1 MKRANN
7 LLSKITDYD
16 NLHLAFWKA
25 RKSKDGIV
33 YVEKYRQN
41 LAFNLYNLSD
51 EISNGTVSVG
61 NYNYFKVFDPK
72 ERLICAAHFSERVL
86 HHALMNVCH
95 PYFEKYQIF
104 DSYASRKNKGT
115 YAAIEKA
122 AHYQNTHNWF
132 LKLDIRKYFN
142 SIDHNV
148 LNSYLKKMFKE
159 QKLITIFAA
168 IINSYSTAKGKGLP
182 IGNLTSQ
189 YFANHYLAISD
200 HFIKEE
206 LKIKA
211 YVRYMDDMVIWGN
224 DKTILIEKG
233 KLLEHFLNEKLQLKL
248 KIFCVNKT
256 QFGLSFLGYVLFKNK
271 IHLNKNSR
279 KRFITKLKEY
289 EQQLKQNNW
298 SQTDYQ
304 KHLLPLL
311 AFAQKADSSAFRK
324 QCIMQTIKDDN

>member
-7 LLSKITDYD
+7 LLDKITDHD

-25 RKSKDGIV
+25 RKAKDGID

-72 ERLICAAHFSERVL
+72 ERLICAAQFSERVL

-95 PYFEKYQIF
+95 PYFEKYQIY

-115 YAAIEKA
+115 YAALETA
-122 AHYQNTHNWF
+122 AQNQKKYNWF
-132 LKLDIRKYFN
+132 LKLDVRKYFD
-142 SIDHNV
+142 SIDHATLV
-148 LNSYLKKMFKE
+148 SLLKKMFKE
-159 QKLITIFAA
+159 KKIITIFSD
-168 IINSYSTAKGKGLP
+168 IISSYSTQNGKGLP

-189 YFANHYLAISD
+189 YFANHYLATSD
-200 HFIKEE
+200 HFVKEQ
-206 LKIKA
+206 LKIKS
-211 YVRYMDDMVIWGN
+211 YVRYMDDMVLWGN
-224 DKTILIEKG
+224 NKSELIEKG
-233 KLLEHFLNEKLQLKL
+233 KQLEKFLNDKLQLNL
-248 KIFCVNKT
+248 KIFCINKT

-279 KRFITKLKEY
+279 KRFRTKLKEY
-289 EQQLKQNNW
+289 EQQLNQNKW
-298 SQTDYQ
+298 TQSDYQ

-311 AFAQKADSSAFRK
+311 AFAQKAESSVFRK
-324 QCIMQTIKDDN
+324 QCIMQT

>member
-16 NLHLAFWKA
+16 NLRLAFWKA
-25 RKSKDGIV
+25 RKAKDGIE
-33 YVEKYRQN
+33 YVEKYRYY
-41 LAFNLYNLSD
+41 LEYNLNKLSN

-86 HHALMNVCH
+86 HHSLMNVCH

-115 YAAIEKA
+115 YAAIDRA
-122 AHYQNTHNWF
+122 VGYQKTHSWF
-132 LKLDIRKYFN
+132 LKIDVRKYFD
-142 SIDHNV
+142 SIDHDV
-148 LNSYLKKMFKE
+148 LHLYLQKIFKE
-159 QKLITIFAA
+159 EKLLILFRD
-168 IINSYSTAKGKGLP
+168 IINSYSTKSRKGLP

-200 HFIKEE
+200 HFVKEQ

-211 YVRYMDDMVIWGN
+211 YVRYMDDMVMWGN
-224 DKTILIEKG
+224 DKTVLIEKG
-233 KLLEHFLNEKLQLKL
+233 KLLERFLNENLKLDL

-256 QFGLSFLGYVLFKNK
+256 HFGLSFLGYVLFKNK
-271 IHLNKNSR
+271 MHLNKNSR
-279 KRFITKLKEY
+279 KRFRTKLKEY
-289 EQQLKQNNW
+289 EQQLTQNKW
-298 SQTDYQ
+298 TQSEYQ

-311 AFAQKADSSAFRK
+311 AFAQKADSSVFRK
-324 QCIMQTIKDDN
+324 QRITETIKDDN

>member
-1 MKRANN
+1 MKRVNN

-16 NLHLAFWKA
+16 NLRLAFWKA
-25 RKSKDGIV
+25 RKAKDGIE
-33 YVEKYRQN
+33 YVEKYRQF
-41 LAFNLYNLSD
+41 LDFNLNNLSN

-61 NYNYFKVFDPK
+61 NYNYFKIFDPK

-95 PYFEKYQIF
+95 PYFEKYQIY

-115 YAAIEKA
+115 YAAIERA
-122 AHYQNTHNWF
+122 AHYQNTLKWF
-132 LKLDIRKYFN
+132 LKLDVRKYFD
-142 SIDHNV
+142 SIDHTI
-148 LNSYLKKMFKE
+148 LICYLKKMFKE
-159 QKLITIFAA
+159 QKVITIFSN
-168 IINSYSTAKGKGLP
+168 IISSYGTQNSKGLP

-200 HFIKEE
+200 HFVKEE

-211 YVRYMDDMVIWGN
+211 YVRYMDDMVLWGN
-224 DKTILIEKG
+224 DKSVLIEKG
-233 KLLEHFLNEKLQLKL
+233 KQLEQFLDEKLQLNL

-256 QFGLSFLGYVLFKNK
+256 EFGLSFLGYVLFKNK

-279 KRFITKLKEY
+279 KRFRTKLKEY
-289 EQQLKQNNW
+289 EQQLKQNKW
-298 SQTDYQ
+298 TQSDYQ

-311 AFAQKADSSAFRK
+311 AFARKAESSLFRK